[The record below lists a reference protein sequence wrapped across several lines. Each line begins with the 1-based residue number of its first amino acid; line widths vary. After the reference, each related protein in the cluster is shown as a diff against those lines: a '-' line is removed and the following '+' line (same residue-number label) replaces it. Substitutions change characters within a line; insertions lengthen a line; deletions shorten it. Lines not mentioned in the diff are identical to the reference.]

1 MQFIRKYIILL
12 FLLAFPAIYALAQE
26 EEEYYDSLLIEQV
39 KVENP
44 VYKPVIGIGMG
55 VFNFFGDVNDNFRN
69 FSAGQTGF
77 RFTVSTFIDK
87 KRLWK
92 ADFFFLYGNVTGNER
107 TIDRNLNFHSKITSI
122 GGIIHYDF
130 ANIIDLEKLSVS
142 PYLEAGIG
150 SLQFGAKGDL
160 KDSNGNP
167 YIYAADGTIR
177 NASDDIVS
185 RDFVYES
192 DLRGLNLYGQG
203 DYTQF
208 GAIFPVG
215 IGFNAALSKRVSMR
229 VGTTF
234 NFSTTDLIDNV
245 SSKSTG
251 VSSNKRPDFFSFSF
265 VSLHFDLFSQPEVIE
280 VEKMYADFEMDDILT
295 GDEDGD
301 WVLDFTDQCLSTPF
315 GVEVDSLGCPLDGDS
330 DGVPDYLDKEAN
342 TPFPAYVDNLGQQ
355 IPDSILIEMQ
365 MPGEAIPRVDL
376 EYYLLMAR
384 ESDEKIKARPRGV
397 PLKFQEF
404 DLDKDDYLSFDELL
418 SGITRYFDFRT
429 LLSLQDIY
437 EMMEFYFIQ
446 E

>member
-1 MQFIRKYIILL
+1 MQFVRKYILLL
-12 FLLAFPAIYALAQE
+12 FLTVFPAVYSFAQE
-26 EEEYYDSLLIEQV
+26 EFFDSLLIDQV

-44 VYKPVIGIGMG
+44 VYKPVLGIGVG

-69 FSAGQTGF
+69 FSAGQPGF

-92 ADFFFLYGNVTGNER
+92 ADFFFLYGSVSGNER
-107 TIDRNLNFHSKITSI
+107 TLDQNLNFHSRITSI

-130 ANIIDLEKLSVS
+130 ANLINLKKLSVS

-160 KDSNGNP
+160 KDNEGNA

-177 NASDDIVS
+177 NASDVIIS

-192 DLRGLNLYGQG
+192 DLREADLYGQG
-203 DYTQF
+203 RYTQF

-234 NFSTTDLIDNV
+234 NFSTSDLIDNV
-245 SSKSTG
+245 NSKSSG
-251 VSSNKRPDFFSFSF
+251 VRTNKRSDFFSFSF
-265 VSLHFDLFSQPEVIE
+265 ISLHFDLFSEPDVIT
-280 VEKMYADFEMDDILT
+280 VEKMYADFEVDDILT

-301 WVLDFTDQCLSTPF
+301 WVLDFTDQCPNTPF
-315 GVEVDSLGCPLDGDS
+315 GVEVDSLGCPLDGDN
-330 DGVPDYLDKEAN
+330 DWVPDYLDKELN
-342 TPFPAYVDNLGQQ
+342 TPFPAYVDNQGKQ

-365 MPGEAIPRVDL
+365 KPGEAIPRSDL

-384 ESDEKIKARPRGV
+384 ESDEKIKSRPQGV
-397 PLKFQEF
+397 PLKFKAF
-404 DLDKDDYLSFDELL
+404 DQDLDDYLSFDELL
-418 SGITRYFDFRT
+418 YGITQYFDFRT
-429 LLSLQDIY
+429 FLSLQDIY
-437 EMMEFYFIQ
+437 EMMEFYFLQ
-446 E
+446 D